1 MKRNLM
7 IKIMNIIILI
17 EKEDQDIII
26 INLLQIQE
34 IKNIV
39 HVQGIH
45 YSIHTVIQKKK
56 IHVIPPPK
64 MIIKIMIIMIEMKDL
79 QKGKDINIEKMNIL
93 TKK

>member
-17 EKEDQDIII
+17 EKEDQDIIT

-56 IHVIPPPK
+56 IHVIPRK